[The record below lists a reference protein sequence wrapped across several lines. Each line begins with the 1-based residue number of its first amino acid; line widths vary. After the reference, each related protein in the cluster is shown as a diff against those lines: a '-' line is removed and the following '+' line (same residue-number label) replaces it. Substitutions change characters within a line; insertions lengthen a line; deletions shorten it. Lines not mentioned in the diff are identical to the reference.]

1 MAENPSTRLST
12 GVRGL
17 DAILYGGF
25 VPQRTYLV
33 RGQAGTGKTTLGL
46 HFLAAGAANGEPVL
60 LITFGES
67 EEQIRQNAAS
77 IGFDMAN
84 IEFLDLSP
92 TSEFFSG
99 GQTYDLF
106 SAADVEKEPITRKIV
121 EKLEAVKPV
130 RVFLD
135 AITQIR
141 QLSRDPMQ
149 LQRHTLALFRYFK
162 EHHATL
168 LFTSEDGDEQP
179 DEALRFM
186 CDGFIELSMSPLQR
200 NITVLKF
207 RGSDYH
213 NGSHTMRLTENGM
226 EVYPRL
232 EPEIIE
238 RDFKFEPVSS
248 GIAELDSLLHGGL
261 ERGTVCLFTGPTGVG
276 KTTLG
281 MQFVKTAAARGERS
295 VLYTFEEDSTT
306 VIERCHALNIPAAEM
321 IKTGMLSIVQ
331 MEPLR
336 HTPDE
341 FAFMVRQEVE
351 GRDARIVI
359 IDSISG
365 YRLSLEGEDLMK
377 HLHRLCKYLR
387 NAGTTAIMLNEVHRI
402 ADTFQ
407 ATEIDISYLMDS
419 IVFLRYIELSGGIR
433 RAIGVLKKR
442 VSDFEKTMR
451 EMKFTKYGLKIEEPI
466 TNIRGILTSYPDWSQ
481 SADIVVASK
490 EKAADA

>member
-1 MAENPSTRLST
+1 MAENPSARLST

-25 VPQRTYLV
+25 VPQRTYLA

-46 HFLAAGAANGEPVL
+46 HFLTNGATNGEPVL
-60 LITFGES
+60 LITFAES
-67 EEQIRQNAAS
+67 EREIRQNAAG
-77 IGFDMAN
+77 IGFDMAH

-92 TSEFFSG
+92 TSEFFSAI
-99 GQTYDLF
+99 QTYDLF
-106 SAADVEKEPITRKIV
+106 STADVEKEPITRKIV
-121 EKLEAVKPV
+121 EKLEALKPT

-135 AITQIR
+135 AITQLR
-141 QLSRDPMQ
+141 QLSREPMQ
-149 LQRHTLALFRYFK
+149 LHRHTLSLFRYFK
-162 EHHATL
+162 ENEATL
-168 LFTSEDGDEQP
+168 LFTSEDDIVHP
-179 DEALRFM
+179 DEALQVM
-186 CDGFIELSMSPLQR
+186 CDGIIELSMSSLR
-200 NITVLKF
+200 RSIAVFKF

-213 NGSHTMRLTENGM
+213 NGSHTMRLTARGM

-232 EPEIIE
+232 EPEIIQ
-238 RDFKFEPVSS
+238 RNFKFEAVSS
-248 GIAELDSLLHGGL
+248 GIAELDALLHGGL
-261 ERGTVCLFTGPTGVG
+261 ERGTICLFTGPTGVG

-281 MQFVKTAAARGERS
+281 LQFVKTAAARGERS

-306 VIERCHALNIPAAEM
+306 VIERCHGVNIPAGDM
-321 IKTGMLSIVQ
+321 IKSGMLSIVQ
-331 MEPLR
+331 VEPLR

-341 FAFMVRQEVE
+341 FAHIVRQEVE
-351 GRDARIVI
+351 GRNTRIVI

-387 NAGTTAIMLNEVHRI
+387 NAGTTAILLNEVYRSV
-402 ADTFQ
+402 DTFQ
-407 ATEIDISYLMDS
+407 GTETDINYLMDS
-419 IVFLRYIELSGGIR
+419 IVFLRYIELSGGVR

-451 EMKFTKYGLKIEEPI
+451 EMKFTPYGLKIEEPI

-481 SADIVVASK
+481 SANMAVASK
-490 EKAADA
+490 EKITDA

>member
-1 MAENPSTRLST
+1 MQNRLST

-17 DAILYGGF
+17 DAILFGGLIA
-25 VPQRTYLV
+25 QRAYLV

-46 HFLAAGAANGEPVL
+46 HYLAAGAAKGEPVL

-67 EEQIRQNAAS
+67 EAQIRQNAAAVGLDTS
-77 IGFDMAN
+77 QIA
-84 IEFLDLSP
+84 FLDLSP

-99 GQTYDLF
+99 IRTYDLF
-106 SAADVEKEPITRKIV
+106 SAADVEQEPITRQIV
-121 EKLEAVKPV
+121 DKLAAVKPA

-135 AITQIR
+135 AITQLR
-141 QLSRDPMQ
+141 QLSRDALQ
-149 LQRHTLALFRYFK
+149 LHRHTLALFRYFK
-162 EHHATL
+162 EHQATL
-168 LFTSEDGDEQP
+168 LFTSEDGSAQT
-179 DEALRFM
+179 DEALQFM
-186 CDGFIELSMSPLQR
+186 CDGIIELSQSPLR
-200 NITVLKF
+200 RSIGVIKF

-213 NGSHTMRLTENGM
+213 NGYHTMRLTKHGM

-238 RDFKFEPVSS
+238 RDFQFELVSS
-248 GIAELDSLLHGGL
+248 GLAELDALLHGGL
-261 ERGTVCLFTGPTGVG
+261 ERGTVSLFTGPTGVG
-276 KTTLG
+276 KTTLA
-281 MQFVKTAAARGERS
+281 MQFAKSASVRGERS
-295 VLYTFEEDSTT
+295 ILYTFEEDSST
-306 VIERCHALNIPAAEM
+306 VIERCHAVSIPAADM
-321 IKTGMLSIVQ
+321 IKAGTLSIVQ

-341 FAFMVRQEVE
+341 FAHMVRQEVE
-351 GRDARIVI
+351 GHSARVVI

-387 NAGTTAIMLNEVHRI
+387 NAGTTAILINEVHRI
-402 ADTFQ
+402 ADAFE

-419 IVFLRYIELSGGIR
+419 IIFLRYIELSGGIR

-451 EMKFTKYGLKIEEPI
+451 EMKFTQYGLKIEEPI
-466 TNIRGILTSYPDWSQ
+466 TSIRGILTAYPDWRQ
-481 SADIVVASK
+481 SADFVVASK
-490 EKAADA
+490 QELTDD